1 MSWTGAK
8 SGSTGAQA
16 YYTSP
21 ELAESVTRIAKR
33 FPGPYCELGVGAG
46 ALYSKLPTPKMGIEL
61 QPAKGKSALPGVRYS
76 TDALKWVPGLKA
88 TELNKKS

>member
-1 MSWTGAK
+1 MSWKGAK
-8 SGSTGAQA
+8 SGSTGTQA

-46 ALYSKLPTPKMGIEL
+46 CFGFAWRAGG
-61 QPAKGKSALPGVRYS
+61 AV
-76 TDALKWVPGLKA
+76 
-88 TELNKKS
+88 